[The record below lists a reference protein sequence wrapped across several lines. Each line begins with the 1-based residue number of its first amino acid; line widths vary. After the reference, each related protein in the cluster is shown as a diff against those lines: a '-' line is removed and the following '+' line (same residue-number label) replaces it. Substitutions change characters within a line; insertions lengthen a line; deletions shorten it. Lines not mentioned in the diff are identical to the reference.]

1 MGPLSGA
8 KSTTLEGGIRVPL
21 IIRWPGRIRPNT
33 VSEQV
38 STTFDLTSSFLRLA
52 ESDTPAARLDGYDII
67 GHVTGQRDD
76 FSRTLYWRG
85 RRGDRTWWAVRDRDL
100 KYVRKTESGQT
111 EEFLFDL
118 SSDVGEKKNLHGTN
132 PSDADRLKKMLS
144 DWEAEVKPAR

>member
-1 MGPLSGA
+1 
-8 KSTTLEGGIRVPL
+8 
-21 IIRWPGRIRPNT
+21 

-52 ESDTPAARLDGYDII
+52 TTGTQAARLDGYDII
-67 GHVTGQRDD
+67 GHVTEQRDD
-76 FSRTLYWRG
+76 FPRTLYWRG

-111 EEFLFDL
+111 GEWLFDL
-118 SSDVGEKKNLHGTN
+118 SSDLGEKQNLYGTK

-144 DWEAEVKPAR
+144 VWEAEVKPAR